1 MKKIVALTLA
11 TSVAAG
17 LFLSG
22 CAMNETSS
30 TSGSTGS
37 NTSSGQR
44 EVNVCSWGEYID
56 TDLITQFEEETTIPL
71 PPMRSSTPSFRP
83 AASTTMSSSPLTI

>member
-22 CAMNETSS
+22 CAMNE
-30 TSGSTGS
+30 SGSTS
-37 NTSSGQR
+37 ESSSGADSGKR
-44 EVNVCSWGEYID
+44 EVNVCSGGE
-56 TDLITQFEEETTIPL
+56 
-71 PPMRSSTPSFRP
+71 
-83 AASTTMSSSPLTI
+83 